1 MQFMEW
7 KTLTLI
13 GGFTC
18 ALWNGLIGMFFW
30 FFQEYSSFAE
40 YGLTLG
46 VVTII
51 AFMFTFGITV
61 GSAAWPYAGYM
72 MPSRAILFGQ
82 VINWLLAGAVI
93 IFFSVDVN
101 ATGTPSIMIWVY
113 CGITFVITCLCSC
126 MMINIKG
133 LTVTEVQEKLAHG

>member
-1 MQFMEW
+1 
-7 KTLTLI
+7 
-13 GGFTC
+13 
-18 ALWNGLIGMFFW
+18 MFFW
-30 FFQEYSSFAE
+30 FFNEYSSFQE

-82 VINWLLAGAVI
+82 VLNWLLAGAVI
-93 IFFSVDVN
+93 IFFSVDVYN
-101 ATGTPSIMIWVY
+101 TKTPSIMIWIY
-113 CGITFVITCLCSC
+113 CGVTFFISCLCWIL
-126 MMINIKG
+126 MINIKG
-133 LTVTEVQEKLAHG
+133 LNVVQVQEKLEKG